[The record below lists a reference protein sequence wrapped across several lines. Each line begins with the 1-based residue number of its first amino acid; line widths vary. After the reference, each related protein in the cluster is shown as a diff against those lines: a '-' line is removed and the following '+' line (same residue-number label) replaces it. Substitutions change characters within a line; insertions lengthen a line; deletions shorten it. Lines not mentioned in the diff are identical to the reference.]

1 MRLFTGLPI
10 PGHVVSWLDAAVRE
24 LKPAARL
31 NWSPPQNF
39 HITVRFIGE
48 WPDGR
53 FAEIHSAL
61 ARCPKPNPFMV
72 GIFRFGFFPNPHRP
86 RTFFAGVHADPELAA
101 LAKSVDEALDD
112 AGSPSE
118 KRAYSPHVTLAR
130 IKDENIVA
138 LRERIAAM
146 SDSDTEFGS
155 FEATELCV
163 YRSKTGPGGSVY
175 SILASYPLGEG
186 IAG

>member
-1 MRLFTGLPI
+1 MRLFAGLPI
-10 PGHVVSWLDAAVRE
+10 PRHIVSWLDAVVRE
-24 LKPAARL
+24 LKPTARL
-31 NWSPPQNF
+31 NWSPPQNL

-53 FAEIHSAL
+53 FPEIHSAL
-61 ARCPKPNPFMV
+61 TRCPKPNPFT
-72 GIFRFGFFPNPHRP
+72 IDISCFGFFPNPHRP
-86 RTFFAGVHADPELAA
+86 RTFFAGVHAGPELAT
-101 LAKSVDEALDD
+101 LAKSADDALDA

-130 IKDENIVA
+130 IKNENIVD

-146 SDSDTEFGS
+146 TDADTQFGS
-155 FEATELCV
+155 FEAGELCL
-163 YRSKTGPGGSVY
+163 YRSKTGPAGSLY

-186 IAG
+186 ISA